1 MLFAIVVQ
9 GVLFPWSTKIQQAG
23 PGGPNNFLS
32 GKNILRSISFK
43 LNKIFSPLSEDVRRN
58 SMEDRRYSGSRSE
71 CVSDWE
77 CPSGRCLLIKKQF
90 CNAQAIIQWLFKT
103 GGPRTCYYSK
113 CAQCTNN
120 THCGVD
126 EECQGTRC
134 KKIKLP
140 GTECRFSINCKAWE
154 RCFQGECEARK
165 CRRDRDCPAN
175 RECNRFRCTARR
187 SSCTGAKSRD
197 RQCLV

>member
-1 MLFAIVVQ
+1 MLFFSIVVQ
-9 GVLFPWSTKIQQAG
+9 GVLLPWSTNRQHNSLI
-23 PGGPNNFLS
+23 NNNN
-32 GKNILRSISFK
+32 NILQNIGHKISR
-43 LNKIFSPLSEDVRRN
+43 IFLPWRNGVRRRN
-58 SMEDRRYSGSRSE
+58 SMEERRYSSSRSE
-71 CVSDWE
+71 CVADWE

-103 GGPRTCYYSK
+103 GGPKSCYYTK

-120 THCGVD
+120 THCGAD

-134 KKIKLP
+134 KKKKLP
-140 GTECRFSINCKAWE
+140 GAECRFSINCKIWE

-175 RECNRFRCTARR
+175 RECNRFRCQAQR
-187 SSCTGAKSRD
+187 STCTGAKSRD
-197 RQCLV
+197 RECVV